1 MELKEIQNNMMNR
14 ILELSTLMHKSIS
27 GLESF
32 IQEQCEFFNIERRLD
47 IELMATAK
55 YFDTTVDYLL
65 LPGAP
70 CTSEHQFDEKWFKYR
85 LEILEDA
92 FNKKLELSDSKKDNA
107 QLHLYIDEAY
117 DKELISASY
126 SKFLHWEL

>member
-1 MELKEIQNNMMNR
+1 MEVKEIQNNMMNR

-27 GLESF
+27 GLEPF
-32 IQEQCEFFNIERRLD
+32 IQKQCDLFNIERRLD
-47 IELMATAK
+47 IELIATAK

-70 CTSEHQFDEKWFKYR
+70 CTSEYQFEEKWFKYW

-92 FNKKLELSDSKKDNA
+92 FGKKLELSDSKKDNEN
-107 QLHLYIDEAY
+107 LHFYIDEAY